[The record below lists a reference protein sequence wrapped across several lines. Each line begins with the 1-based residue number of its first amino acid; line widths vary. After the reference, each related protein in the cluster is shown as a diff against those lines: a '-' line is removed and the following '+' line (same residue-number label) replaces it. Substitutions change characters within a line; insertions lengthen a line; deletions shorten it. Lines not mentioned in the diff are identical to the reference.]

1 MSRRTKIPS
10 DMLRQAQLPELCTD
24 LHDSIP
30 ALLLL
35 ESGLSGSTSLPKRP
49 QIVPSCCC
57 LTTPIR
63 GPNNQPAN
71 ANHWAGPLECFGS
84 QIHSRSPGKQKDHR
98 GDKRTCVPFEPSTRS
113 SRRSSSLSWY
123 GSNSTQEKEHLF
135 PIVRFAGGLPGQY
148 LQAQ

>member
-84 QIHSRSPGKQKDHR
+84 QIHSRSPGRQKDHR
-98 GDKRTCVPFEPSTRS
+98 GDKHTCVPFEPSTQS